1 MHFPSNFGAETTKI
15 YYIGLRGEYT
25 QVGGKQISHR
35 HTHTHSR
42 MHSHTCTHACT
53 STHALT
59 HTLTLSQAHRHG
71 VTIAT
76 YEARANPADHKTS
89 DYNPVSDFVS

>member
-1 MHFPSNFGAETTKI
+1 MHTLA
-15 YYIGLRGEYT
+15 
-25 QVGGKQISHR
+25 
-35 HTHTHSR
+35 HTHHN
-42 MHSHTCTHACT
+42 SHAH
-53 STHALT
+53 L
-59 HTLTLSQAHRHG
+59 TLTQAHRHG

>member
-25 QVGGKQISHR
+25 QVGGKQIRHR
-35 HTHTHSR
+35 HTHTH
-42 MHSHTCTHACT
+42 TCTH
-53 STHALT
+53 THALT